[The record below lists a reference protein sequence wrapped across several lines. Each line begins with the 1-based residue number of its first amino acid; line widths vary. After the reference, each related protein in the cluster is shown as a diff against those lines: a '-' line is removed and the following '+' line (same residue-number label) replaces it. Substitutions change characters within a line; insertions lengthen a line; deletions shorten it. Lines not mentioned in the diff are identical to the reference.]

1 MFTETKKIQYI
12 PSACATP
19 SSTLARHLFPCG
31 QPRLLG
37 KKYTQ
42 GYPRNLWHID
52 KVNLSGPKQLENGS
66 NGKQMASPYSNV
78 LDTHTSAPQDPK
90 ASLTNKW
97 NPTSA
102 TKWRRITPATN
113 TMDTAHLDNQ
123 KEQNNN
129 SNTNNGNDTFG
140 QHKR

>member
-1 MFTETKKIQYI
+1 MEALH
-12 PSACATP
+12 PEA
-19 SSTLARHLFPCG
+19 G
-31 QPRLLG
+31 G
-37 KKYTQ
+37 KAGCTQ

-66 NGKQMASPYSNV
+66 NGKQMASPYSNI

-113 TMDTAHLDNQ
+113 MMDTAHLDNQ
-123 KEQNNN
+123 KGTKQQQ
-129 SNTNNGNDTFG
+129 
-140 QHKR
+140 QHKQWK